1 MSAAGIESL
10 SQRSVAA
17 GRTDGADALLRA
29 RVERWAGLV
38 PYGIVAYFLVQALLR
53 IAISGNLEI
62 DEAEIARHGVYAL
75 GYGNSNPPL
84 YDWVVVSLWK
94 VTGYWPVALALAK
107 NGLLACAYLLF
118 FRCGRLLFGTRA
130 GAATLALS
138 LLLLPQI
145 VWQAQ
150 ITLSHSTAA
159 AAASAAL
166 IAALAWLLDRQ
177 TTTRFVVL
185 GLALA
190 ATLLSKYSALLLVV
204 ALACA
209 VLMVPEA
216 RKRLGDRRLLVSA
229 AIAIALAGPHYFW
242 MVTNLETSTARLA
255 KLSVRNPVWSR
266 LDLPGLGIDGLL
278 TCAQALAVSAGPL
291 VIVWAAAR
299 WLARREADSA
309 TPTALGTLFAT
320 LAGRGLV
327 AGVAILGIAV
337 LVTDTH
343 HVSDRYLA
351 QFLLLSP
358 VWLSLSFPLAF
369 RPRAM
374 RRFLATSLGLA
385 TAVTLAWPQLALF
398 GNHRFAYPYDAIA
411 AEVVAAAGPDAAI
424 LMERG
429 DYATNIALRMP
440 DGRFFTAG
448 SPAPTVAA
456 LWDADDDRQAALIDM
471 AGPCYRLDGPIRR
484 IVAPFHYF
492 SGNQAR
498 LALAVLRLDPKAGAG
513 CATTAASDQH

>member
-1 MSAAGIESL
+1 MSAAGTESL
-10 SQRSVAA
+10 SQRPVAA
-17 GRTDGADALLRA
+17 DRTDGADASLRA

-94 VTGYWPVALALAK
+94 VTGSWPAALALAK
-107 NGLLACAYLLF
+107 NGLLAAAYLLF
-118 FRCGRLLFGTRA
+118 FRCGRLLFGTRT

-138 LLLLPQI
+138 LLLMPQI

-159 AAASAAL
+159 AAACAAL

-177 TTTRFVVL
+177 TTIRFAAL

-190 ATLLSKYSALLLVV
+190 ATLLSKYSALLLVI
-204 ALACA
+204 ALVCA
-209 VLMVPEA
+209 VLMVPGA
-216 RKRLGDRRLLVSA
+216 RKRLGEPRLLLSA
-229 AIAIALAGPHYFW
+229 AIAVLLAAPHYVW
-242 MVTNLETSTARLA
+242 VLHNIETSTARLA
-255 KLSVRNPVWSR
+255 KLTVRNPLWSR

-278 TCAQALAVSAGPL
+278 TSVQALAVSAGPL
-291 VIVWAAAR
+291 LIVWAAAR
-299 WLARREADSA
+299 WLARREPDDAA
-309 TPTALGTLFAT
+309 PAALGTLYAT
-320 LAGRGLV
+320 LAGRGLI
-327 AGVAILGIAV
+327 AGLAILGIAV
-337 LVTDTH
+337 LATDTH

-351 QFLLLSP
+351 QFLMLLP
-358 VWLSLSFPLAF
+358 VWLSLAYPLAF

-385 TAVTLAWPQLALF
+385 AAVTLVWPQLALF
-398 GNHRFAYPYDAIA
+398 GNHRFAYPYDAVA
-411 AEVVAAAGPDAAI
+411 AEVVKAAGPDAAI

-440 DGRFFTAG
+440 GGRFFDAA
-448 SPAPTVAA
+448 SPARTVAA
-456 LWDADDDRQAALIDM
+456 LWDADEDRQATLTGI
-471 AGPCYRLDGPIRR
+471 AGPCYRLDGPVRR
-484 IVAPFHYF
+484 IAAPFHYF
-492 SGNQAR
+492 SGNEAR
-498 LALAVLRLDPKAGAG
+498 LALAVLRFDPAAG
-513 CATTAASDQH
+513 CAAPASDQP